1 MAKKF
6 DMGDF
11 AKTLAQP
18 VSESGTGRQQIE
30 YIDVDLLDGD
40 PSNFYQLSD
49 LDALADNIATIGLQQ
64 PIRVR
69 DGENGHVVIVSGHRR
84 AAAIRKLVA
93 EGRAD
98 LRDVPCIREKD
109 DASPALRELRLI
121 YANSATRDLSSAE
134 ISQQAEKVRELLYRL
149 KEEGYEFPGR
159 MRDHV
164 AEACNISK
172 SKLARLDVIRKSLAP
187 DICKV
192 YWDGPQTKRMSE
204 DTAYN
209 LARLPVAIQWEV
221 VDTYRGQATSDS
233 GLKYLYAGI
242 VETVAKDVDGII
254 GSKVKCSDGGP
265 CTHRDMR
272 IAHTIKVKIKDRW
285 AYCGCVRGCC
295 ANCGALQSCKSVCP
309 KLLGKQ
315 KELKAVAK
323 AEKQSEAAEK
333 EARERPAIERVDAI
347 WQRFGSLREQAGL
360 TPKQFFEKIDC
371 PWSRLS
377 RRAESFEAGHEKLTP
392 ETELPFGY
400 NVHLSDINRWLAAAD
415 ALGCSVD
422 YLMMRTNEPRMADEV
437 AAEPRPCTGQTSLAA
452 WIPGGILPGDPCDV
466 VADFVVGEDVR
477 GRKAIVRKVCQWNGS
492 SFFFREGGAEIDAEV
507 VRWLALPP
515 VEKEDESDD

>member
-18 VSESGTGRQQIE
+18 VSNSDAGREQIE
-30 YIDVDLLDGD
+30 YIDVDLLDSD
-40 PSNFYQLSD
+40 PNNFYQLSD

-98 LRDVPCIREKD
+98 LRDVPCIREQGD
-109 DASPALRELRLI
+109 VSPALRELRLI

-134 ISQQAEKVRELLYRL
+134 ISRQAEKVRELLYQL

-164 AEACNISK
+164 AEACKISR

-187 DICKV
+187 DICKA

-209 LARLPVAIQWEV
+209 LARLPVAIQREV
-221 VDTYRGQATSDS
+221 VDAYRGQATGDS
-233 GLKYLYAGI
+233 GLKYLYAGM
-242 VETVAKDVDGII
+242 VEAVAKDVDGII

-265 CTHRDMR
+265 CTHRDRR

-295 ANCGALQSCKSVCP
+295 AGCGALQSCKSVCP

-315 KELKAVAK
+315 KELKASAK
-323 AEKQSEAAEK
+323 AEKQQEAAEK

-347 WQRFGSLREQAGL
+347 WQRFGSLRRQAGL

-371 PWSRLS
+371 PWSSLS
-377 RRAESFEAGHEKLTP
+377 RRAESFETGHEKLTS

-400 NVHLSDINRWLAAAD
+400 NVHLSDIDRWLAAAD
-415 ALGCSVD
+415 ALECSVD
-422 YLMMRTNEPRMADEV
+422 YLMMRTNEPQMVDEL
-437 AAEPRPCTGQTSLAA
+437 AAGPRACAGQTSFAV
-452 WIPGGILPGDPCDV
+452 WMPGGTTPAAPCDA
-466 VADFVVGEDVR
+466 VADFKLGSDDSRVIRMTCHWDGEAFLFKKGKEPINTD
-477 GRKAIVRKVCQWNGS
+477 
-492 SFFFREGGAEIDAEV
+492 V
-507 VRWLALPP
+507 VRWLALPD
-515 VEKEDESDD
+515 VEENSDD

>member
-18 VSESGTGRQQIE
+18 VSNSDTGREQIE
-30 YIDVDLLDGD
+30 YIDVDLLDSD
-40 PSNFYQLSD
+40 PNNFYQLSD
-49 LDALADNIATIGLQQ
+49 LDQLADNIATIGLQQ

-98 LRDVPCIREKD
+98 LRDVPCIREQGD
-109 DASPALRELRLI
+109 VSPALRELRLI

-134 ISQQAEKVRELLYRL
+134 ISRQAEKVRELLYQL

-164 AEACNISK
+164 AEACKISR

-187 DICKV
+187 DICKA

-209 LARLPVAIQWEV
+209 LARLPVAIQREV
-221 VDTYRGQATSDS
+221 VDAYRGQATGDS
-233 GLKYLYAGI
+233 GLKYLYAGM
-242 VETVAKDVDGII
+242 VEAVAKDVDGII

-265 CTHRDMR
+265 CTHRDRR

-295 ANCGALQSCKSVCP
+295 AGCGALQSCKSVCP

-315 KELKAVAK
+315 KELKAAAK
-323 AEKQSEAAEK
+323 AEKQQEAAEK
-333 EARERPAIERVDAI
+333 EARERPAIKRVDAI
-347 WQRFGSLREQAGL
+347 WQRFGSLRRQAGL

-371 PWSRLS
+371 PWSSLS
-377 RRAESFEAGHEKLTP
+377 GRAESFETGHEKLTP

-400 NVHLSDINRWLAAAD
+400 NVHLSDIDRWLAAAD

-422 YLMMRTNEPRMADEV
+422 YLMMRTNEPQMVDEL
-437 AAEPRPCTGQTSLAA
+437 AAGPRACAGQTSFAV
-452 WIPGGILPGDPCDV
+452 WMPGGTTPAAPCDA
-466 VADFVVGEDVR
+466 VADFKLGSDDSRVIRMTCHWDGEAFLFKK
-477 GRKAIVRKVCQWNGS
+477 GKEPINTG
-492 SFFFREGGAEIDAEV
+492 V
-507 VRWLALPP
+507 VRWLALPD
-515 VEKEDESDD
+515 VEENSDD